1 MVYLIL
7 CLFVHSYISRWRIQ
21 IRPKPEA
28 VVLVLYADAVQRAVL
43 HAESGLDAERCL
55 NAERMLN
62 QTKTGVVVVSAAC
75 PAVHVWP

>member
-1 MVYLIL
+1 M
-7 CLFVHSYISRWRIQ
+7 
-21 IRPKPEA
+21 
-28 VVLVLYADAVQRAVL
+28 LVPYADAVQRAAL

-62 QTKTGVVVVSAAC
+62 QTKNGVVVVSAAC